1 MRKKNLKYHDLP
13 WNLKRI
19 IDASGP
25 MMQPR
30 KSENP
35 TVKNILDRL
44 KASEQRA
51 VLVNASATVKEK
63 RDVID
68 LIEKYLLE
76 NNMDILRPRQ
86 LEL

>member
-1 MRKKNLKYHDLP
+1 MPQLKYRDLP
-13 WNLKRI
+13 WSLKRR

-35 TVKNILDRL
+35 TVNGILKRL
-44 KASEQRA
+44 KSSEAQA
-51 VLVNASATVKEK
+51 LQAKASATAKQK

-68 LIEKYLLE
+68 LIESYLGE
-76 NNMDILRPRQ
+76 HSTSRSA
-86 LEL
+86 EL